1 MTVFALLLALGLLA
15 PSRSGPAAPTVTG
28 PRTSERPQVTF
39 VFHARTP
46 GIRFRCAVDRRSLRP
61 CRRRITLTLARG
73 AHILRVRAVDARG
86 RQSPMTTVRVRILE
100 PRAPE
105 IQVGSEPL
113 NVIAAGASVWTENY
127 GDGTVSIV
135 DMASGTT
142 TTVEVGGQP
151 GGIAFGAGSVWVSD
165 LGGGPLTRL
174 DLSGHIVAR
183 MAIGGAG
190 AGVAVAGGTVYVA
203 DYTGGLVRVNAATNA
218 VLGRTPIAGQP
229 EAVAVGFGRVW
240 VTNANGTVST
250 LDPASGRVDA
260 GTIQIGADADDI
272 SIGSDGVWAVAL
284 YGRTLARIDP
294 ATRQVVT
301 RVRTPGQASGV
312 LAAGDSVW
320 VSNYDQGT
328 VSRFSAAGRRLHT
341 YRVGAEPRSLAAA
354 GGRIWVANQASGSVS
369 QLMP

>member
-1 MTVFALLLALGLLA
+1 VTVLALMLALGLLA
-15 PSRSGPAAPTVTG
+15 PSRAAPPAPTVTG
-28 PRTSERPQVTF
+28 PRTSERTRVTY
-39 VFHARTP
+39 VFHARAA
-46 GIRFRCAVDRRSLRP
+46 RAFRCAVDRPALRR

-73 AHILRVRAVDARG
+73 AHVLRVRAVDAHG
-86 RQSPMTTVRVRILE
+86 RQSAVTTVRVRILE

-113 NVIAAGASVWTENY
+113 NVIAAGDSVWTENY
-127 GDGTVSIV
+127 GDGTVSILDVASESAKTV
-135 DMASGTT
+135 D
-142 TTVEVGGQP
+142 VGGQP
-151 GGIAFGAGSVWVSD
+151 GGITFGAGSVWVSD

-174 DLSGHIVAR
+174 DLSGHVLAR
-183 MAIGGAG
+183 IPIGGAG

-203 DYTGGLVRVNAATNA
+203 DYTGGLVRVNAVTNA
-218 VLGRTPIAGQP
+218 VLGRTALAGQP

-240 VTNANGTVST
+240 VTNSNGTVST

-260 GTIQIGADADDI
+260 GAIQIGADADDV

-284 YGRTLARIDP
+284 YGQTLARIDP

-312 LAAGDSVW
+312 LADGDSVW
-320 VSNYDQGT
+320 VSNYDLGT
-328 VSRFSAAGRRLHT
+328 VSRFSLAGRRLHT

-354 GGRIWVANQASGSVS
+354 GGAIWVANQASRSVS
-369 QLMP
+369 HITP